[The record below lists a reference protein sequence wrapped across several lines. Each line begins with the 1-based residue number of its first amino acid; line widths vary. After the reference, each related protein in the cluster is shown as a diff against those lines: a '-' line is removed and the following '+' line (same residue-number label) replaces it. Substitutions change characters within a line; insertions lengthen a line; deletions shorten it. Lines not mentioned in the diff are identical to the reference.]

1 MTELS
6 FEQLV
11 YIFENDDI
19 FPVDET
25 TFHFDFERTEQH
37 YLGCLRE
44 QNSEKPY
51 WAGYC
56 DDTQGCEFAT
66 ARELLCAGIFG
77 GRSVKDSW
85 AHIVIDTIGGIA
97 ADDWLDY
104 YKEKL

>member
-6 FEQLV
+6 FEQFV

-25 TFHFDFERTEQH
+25 AFHFEGETGGEHHF
-37 YLGCLRE
+37 LGCLRE
-44 QNSEKPY
+44 YQKPY
-51 WAGYC
+51 QVGYC
-56 DDTQGCEFAT
+56 DVEDGCEFLT
-66 ARELLCAGIFG
+66 AREMMCADIFG
-77 GRSVKDSW
+77 GRSIKDSW

-104 YKEKL
+104 YKEKV